1 MDVRELI
8 PSSMKGGKRKQAKT
22 MKSLKNLF
30 QPSSSSSSKPHS
42 RKNKNKNKK
51 KKKNKNPQDEYNDKY
66 AEDANT
72 NTVAESAV
80 IAGQALAERS
90 ASSLSP
96 LSASLSPRVE
106 RWNSIKNLSRKPS
119 IMKGQ
124 LPPESPEEH
133 GENLS
138 SNLDDSVDQNNGNST
153 FNSSSSSDRLVQL
166 HQQRKQ
172 QRRPS
177 ASCRTLSHVA
187 AASSWSPPDLGGD
200 DGHRT
205 RHASSR
211 QVVLSASSL
220 HHPYNRNASY
230 HNSASSLLTLTS
242 RSVHT
247 TTGGANLSQTDWS
260 SRLGSSRSSSS
271 SHRNS
276 SSRRSSSGDNS
287 SPFDSSS
294 GRIRKSNTK
303 SDNRDRSTRSDGYPH
318 TMNRSRHRG
327 HEQEDPK
334 RRTNWKGSVLDEG
347 SRHTVDE
354 WDKIGEFGSDTEHDE
369 DDHDKNA
376 TNNTNSVED
385 DVNADDADPNQKT
398 EAISKGR
405 SRRRRSSSGTK
416 PASSRSRRSRSNN
429 RRRRSGEHTT
439 TATTTERRRSSVEEV
454 RVRND
459 DTAETNNK
467 EEEKM
472 TRRTTETAS
481 EWKEKATDNQEEV
494 VLQATPIGNEANTAT
509 TSTTT
514 GNNLVSSSTRT
525 STDNQILKQ
534 SVRGRRSRPKSKD
547 TNTSRSTRPTS
558 TRSSS
563 NTNDRRRKRSQ
574 SKRKGSM
581 SHSMHNLPARSR
593 RSTSNERRRP
603 RNRATSTTNTS
614 GAGGIVVRP
623 ETHPGIQKLYAGGGS
638 SIPSE
643 GETTVVRSNSTPPQP
658 QHHPVALSDD
668 NFVTE
673 SHREEESPH
682 RKQKQGEDNHTIST
696 RMDDAPVPADV
707 GRTERRT
714 RRLQELSKSSTRN
727 SRSND
732 RTRHRCRRSSRNS
745 GRLKERENNAD
756 DPCSRSPTKSTP
768 PSFLPVINHQEH
780 HEDDDDDNDNGN
792 MNDHPDKIPTNQSA
806 SLHEKLSAV
815 ASQGIVIVGDEDEM
829 DTENIDSRP
838 HDFLNDSVQSS
849 GEGTEEKVKETD
861 ACVFRNDGDG
871 VTVKDNS
878 NLRVVDLAQDNERST
893 TMPNKGNHV
902 LSGSTASNEKEMERE
917 IEKKNEK
924 NRNGINDQRRS
935 QIRKSRREQKIESS
949 RRQNTAVDDNPT
961 ITSVDPKIN
970 DGVGSRKVKK
980 KTQKSLFDLLSK
992 SEGSTR
998 KKKLHHRRNPSG
1010 DSDSLL
1016 PPPSLVST
1024 DAVDMGNIT
1033 YDQRSQSFTTFS
1045 DRDLPTA
1052 NDLFGSLDD
1061 HNKSTYSRSKQ
1072 DKDAAVAASAESLTL
1087 PCIPFLD
1094 DETDEKSETTMDND
1108 GNRITKSGF
1117 SGCIGTSTATQSSIE
1132 TELLQMLST
1141 SYKSNEEET
1150 DLNSKETV
1158 NSDFVQFDPNNSDLV
1173 QEPHGCDHT
1182 GEDCDDDNGDDNAT
1196 HIFNDEGDDHE
1207 VIPEDK
1213 HEGNTSATIGD
1224 DKIADLITT
1233 KKQQRK
1239 NGGVLS
1245 RMRKV
1250 SMKKAAS
1257 TRNQFEQATKK
1268 VFARGKEEGKGLLT
1282 RTNSDDC

>member
-42 RKNKNKNKK
+42 SSRKS
-51 KKKNKNPQDEYNDKY
+51 KKKNKQNKQKKNPPD
-66 AEDANT
+66 DAHVEEAPT
-72 NTVAESAV
+72 AP
-80 IAGQALAERS
+80 QALAEGATTGPLEAERS

-96 LSASLSPRVE
+96 LCASLSPRVE

-124 LPPESPEEH
+124 LPPELELQRDPTVSEREEP
-133 GENLS
+133 
-138 SNLDDSVDQNNGNST
+138 VDQNNSNST
-153 FNSSSSSDRLVQL
+153 FNSSSSSLQKSSGPNSDRLLRL
-166 HQQRKQ
+166 HQQRIQ

-177 ASCRTLSHVA
+177 ASCRTLSNV
-187 AASSWSPPDLGGD
+187 AASSSSSPPPSLGG
-200 DGHRT
+200 GEGKPSS
-205 RHASSR
+205 SSR
-211 QVVLSASSL
+211 HVLSAST
-220 HHPYNRNASY
+220 HHRHSNKHHTA
-230 HNSASSLLTLTS
+230 ASSDRTLTS

-247 TTGGANLSQTDWS
+247 SSSNRLSQTDWS
-260 SRLGSSRSSSS
+260 SRLGSNRSSSS

-276 SSRRSSSGDNS
+276 SRRSIRS

-294 GRIRKSNTK
+294 GRIRNSNAK
-303 SDNRDRSTRSDGYPH
+303 SDNQDSSTRSEGYH
-318 TMNRSRHRG
+318 STMT
-327 HEQEDPK
+327 
-334 RRTNWKGSVLDEG
+334 RTNLTGNFLDES
-347 SRHTVDE
+347 SRHTLDDF
-354 WDKIGEFGSDTEHDE
+354 DKIGEFGSDTEKENDNDNDE
-369 DDHDKNA
+369 
-376 TNNTNSVED
+376 TNNTNRVED
-385 DVNADDADPNQKT
+385 DVNDDDADKNQETEDENDNDAKKAVTNSALKT
-398 EAISKGR
+398 TKKSILLNTTPTASSR
-405 SRRRRSSSGTK
+405 SRSNGSSSMPTPRSSRRRSSSGTK

-429 RRRRSGEHTT
+429 RRRRSGDHRNTT
-439 TATTTERRRSSVEEV
+439 TTTTTTNNRRSSSVEEV
-454 RVRND
+454 GVRND
-459 DTAETNNK
+459 DAAENHN
-467 EEEKM
+467 EEEGK
-472 TRRTTETAS
+472 S
-481 EWKEKATDNQEEV
+481 
-494 VLQATPIGNEANTAT
+494 P
-509 TSTTT
+509 T
-514 GNNLVSSSTRT
+514 GNNLLSSSTKT

-547 TNTSRSTRPTS
+547 THTSRRTRQTS

-563 NTNDRRRKRSQ
+563 NTNNRRRNRSQ
-574 SKRKGSM
+574 SKRKGSI
-581 SHSMHNLPARSR
+581 SNSMHNLPARSR
-593 RSTSNERRRP
+593 RSKSNERRRP

-614 GAGGIVVRP
+614 GAGVVVVRS
-623 ETHPGIQKLYAGGGS
+623 EIHTGIQKLYASGGS